1 MFFNINITGKMPMR
15 LFSFYANLTPNSKP
29 GIWMAGMLENIK
41 TVQYNDDLI
50 NH

>member
-1 MFFNINITGKMPMR
+1 MR

-50 NH
+50 NHWFPNNLLRPI